1 MTVTVACCL
10 RTVRADRSEAG
21 GDSLFGRLS
30 DRPFRERG
38 VVEVKKGRHRRYE
51 EARALKRNQDLDI
64 DEIFDSLETGD
75 GPAGEEG
82 YSPAFEAWAEEFPG
96 DKNPEEA
103 DLEDA
108 DSKVGLLQDSESEEV
123 FAEEALAEEA
133 DQIG

>member
-1 MTVTVACCL
+1 M

-75 GPAGEEG
+75 GPTGEEG
-82 YSPAFEAWAEEFPG
+82 FSPAFEAWAEEFPG
-96 DKNPEEA
+96 DENPEET
-103 DLEDA
+103 DPEDTNSENGLVQ
-108 DSKVGLLQDSESEEV
+108 DIESKDA
-123 FAEEALAEEA
+123 FAEEA
-133 DQIG
+133 DQTG

>member
-1 MTVTVACCL
+1 M
-10 RTVRADRSEAG
+10 RTVKADRSEAG
-21 GDSLFGRLS
+21 GDSLFGRMS

-75 GPAGEEG
+75 GPTGEEG

-96 DKNPEEA
+96 DESSEETDLEETNSEDDLPQGAEAEALHVEEA
-103 DLEDA
+103 DPA
-108 DSKVGLLQDSESEEV
+108 G
-123 FAEEALAEEA
+123 
-133 DQIG
+133 

>member
-1 MTVTVACCL
+1 M

-21 GDSLFGRLS
+21 GDSLFGKLS

-75 GPAGEEG
+75 GPTGEEG

-96 DKNPEEA
+96 EENPEEA
-103 DLEDA
+103 DLEDT
-108 DSKVGLLQDSESEEV
+108 DSERGLLQDAESED
-123 FAEEALAEEA
+123 ALTEEA
-133 DQIG
+133 DLTG

>member
-1 MTVTVACCL
+1 M
-10 RTVRADRSEAG
+10 
-21 GDSLFGRLS
+21 
-30 DRPFRERG
+30 
-38 VVEVKKGRHRRYE
+38 KKGRHRRYE

-75 GPAGEEG
+75 GPTGEEG

-103 DLEDA
+103 NLEDA
-108 DSKVGLLQDSESEEV
+108 ASKVGLLQDSESEEAFV
-123 FAEEALAEEA
+123 EEVLAEEA

>member
-1 MTVTVACCL
+1 M

-21 GDSLFGRLS
+21 GDSLFGKLS
-30 DRPFRERG
+30 ARPFRERG
-38 VVEVKKGRHRRYE
+38 VVGVKKGRHRRYE

-75 GPAGEEG
+75 GPTGEEG

-96 DKNPEEA
+96 DENPEEA
-103 DLEDA
+103 DLEDT
-108 DSKVGLLQDSESEEV
+108 DSEDGLLQDTESEDV
-123 FAEEALAEEA
+123 LAEEA

>member
-1 MTVTVACCL
+1 MTATVVCCL
-10 RTVRADRSEAG
+10 RAVRADRSEAG

-75 GPAGEEG
+75 GPTGEEG

-96 DKNPEEA
+96 DENPEEA
-103 DLEDA
+103 DLEDT
-108 DSKVGLLQDSESEEV
+108 DSKGGLLQDSESEDE
-123 FAEEALAEEA
+123 LAEEA
-133 DQIG
+133 G

>member
-75 GPAGEEG
+75 GPTGEQG

-96 DKNPEEA
+96 DENPEET
-103 DLEDA
+103 DLEDT
-108 DSKVGLLQDSESEEV
+108 DSEGGLLQEAESED
-123 FAEEALAEEA
+123 ALAAEA
-133 DQIG
+133 DQTG